1 MSIQTLSQQSLT
13 PTNKKTAFYTLFA
26 LIAAAVMLLPQFAHA
41 ADMFASAKG
50 EIQESTNSDSS
61 LWFGL
66 TVAGLAVSGL
76 TGFLTKNWPLAIGGF
91 FAGMLFLNAAAGV
104 IGLS

>member
-1 MSIQTLSQQSLT
+1 MSTLTLSTPTLT
-13 PTNKKTAFYTLFA
+13 PTQKKTAFYTLFV
-26 LIAAAVMLLPQFAHA
+26 LIAAAVMFLPQFAHA

-66 TVAGLAVSGL
+66 MVAGLAVSGL

-91 FAGMLFLNAAAGV
+91 FAGVLFLNAAAGV